1 MALWKQLA
9 YPLRGLLKKGRRL
22 GMVIPNL
29 GGIWSVMDT
38 ALMYLGILILAT
50 VVAACVVGVIE
61 VIQSI
66 VKGE

>member
-1 MALWKQLA
+1 
-9 YPLRGLLKKGRRL
+9 
-22 GMVIPNL
+22 MVIPNL